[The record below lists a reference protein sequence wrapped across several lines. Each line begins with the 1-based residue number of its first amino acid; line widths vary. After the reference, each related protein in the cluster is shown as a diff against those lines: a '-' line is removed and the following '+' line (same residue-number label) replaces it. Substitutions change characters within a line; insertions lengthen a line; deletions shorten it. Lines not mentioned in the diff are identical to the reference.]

1 MTVLSIRII
10 GDPVLRTKAAPVRDF
25 GPELAK
31 LVADMDETMES
42 VEGAGL
48 AAPQVGVSLRVFTYL
63 IDGQRGHVI
72 NPVLENSDDFQED
85 QVEGCLSI
93 PGLGYPVQRRRWSRV
108 TGVDVNGDPVSV
120 EGEGLL
126 ARCFQHET
134 DHLDGVL
141 YIDHLSGDD
150 RKNALRSIRDASYNS
165 VTRETEVKRSSSV
178 GSGFARGTF
187 GQPSA

>member
-10 GDPVLRTKAAPVRDF
+10 GDPVLRTKAEPVSDF

-85 QVEGCLSI
+85 LVEGCLSI

-108 TGVDVNGDPVSV
+108 TGVDVNGNPVSL
-120 EGEGLL
+120 EGEGML

-150 RKNALRSIRDASYNS
+150 RKSALRSIRESSYNS
-165 VTRETEVKRSSSV
+165 VAKETEVKRSSSV

-187 GQPSA
+187 GQHSA